1 MTRKLSD
8 TENLKLVQLYRDNE
22 CLWDLKS
29 QNYRNKEM
37 RATALQNI
45 AQEMNLEE
53 FGPTDVKNKIKNLRA
68 TYYLELDKI
77 KKSSKSGAGGNVY
90 TPKVKWFEEMDAF
103 IRNVSI
109 QRKTTDNS
117 DTSNNISVPGDHDE
131 INSDAENNS
140 PTPELGLT
148 TSNSNEPTRP
158 RSKRSKLSQMSEM
171 IKDMKNVTQNINM
184 PSEEENDC
192 DIYGKHVAS
201 QLKKLSE
208 RQFIIAQEEI
218 QKIITKCRL
227 ADMENRRL
235 VNIYPNTHFSM
246 RSTTRTP
253 PQQNRYT
260 PSPSPPDVN
269 HSQITASILRSAHEG
284 HRGIV
289 AMKQRLRTK
298 VWWTEI
304 YYDAEKMVRSCNGCT
319 LRVCTKCARAHET
332 KRPSSIYMGRWCYS
346 GDYLVIIVYYLSSN
360 TLRILEDVF
369 SRLGYPASITADNGK
384 QFTSDEFKRFCVERG
399 IILFHS
405 IPYWPQKNGEVERQ
419 NRDILKRLKISQATN
434 TKWKK

>member
-1 MTRKLSD
+1 MVPPPPASVKLPPCKCSSQSLPLCCTGTTLRRIARTASQND
-8 TENLKLVQLYRDNE
+8 AKTERHGKLKLVQLYRDNE

-77 KKSSKSGAGGNVY
+77 KKSSKSGADGNVY

-218 QKIITKCRL
+218 QKIITTCRL

-269 HSQITASILRSAHEG
+269 HSQITASSNSSLGFYPTQSTQ
-284 HRGIV
+284 IV
-289 AMKQRLRTK
+289 VPNSSSSGFYCSSPTQSPRY
-298 VWWTEI
+298 V
-304 YYDAEKMVRSCNGCT
+304 
-319 LRVCTKCARAHET
+319 H
-332 KRPSSIYMGRWCYS
+332 PSQ
-346 GDYLVIIVYYLSSN
+346 VIISTAPNN
-360 TLRILEDVF
+360 TALNNDSVECENDGVTDAIKYAFD
-369 SRLGYPASITADNGK
+369 TA
-384 QFTSDEFKRFCVERG
+384 
-399 IILFHS
+399 
-405 IPYWPQKNGEVERQ
+405 
-419 NRDILKRLKISQATN
+419 
-434 TKWKK
+434 